1 MLGIFKKNSHI
12 IVNEEENMNYLQK
25 PCLILTIVGA
35 INWGLV
41 GLFDFDLVRFITMN
55 EVNIVTRI
63 IYCVI
68 AIAGIINVL
77 LLFMNLAEPAYHRE
91 EGTR

>member
-1 MLGIFKKNSHI
+1 
-12 IVNEEENMNYLQK
+12 MNYLQK

>member
-91 EGTR
+91 EGAR

>member
-1 MLGIFKKNSHI
+1 MRNKFLD
-12 IVNEEENMNYLQK
+12 
-25 PCLILTIVGA
+25 CTALTIAIIGA